1 MVQFIDKNPRDFK
14 NHMMTQHNAFF
25 NMEFSLACSVIDE
38 KESKNVVR
46 KYIDLKL
53 NDNIKK
59 SRIRETPNLLTDV
72 DSSTA
77 AKKLFYHPPSLCR
90 LF

>member
-1 MVQFIDKNPRDFK
+1 MDVASPALCCFLCHGMVQFIDKNPRDFK

-25 NMEFSLACSVIDE
+25 NMDFSLACSVIDE

-46 KYIDLKL
+46 KYIDLKF

-59 SRIRETPNLLTDV
+59 IPHTGDTE
-72 DSSTA
+72 
-77 AKKLFYHPPSLCR
+77 SLDRCG
-90 LF
+90 